1 MKNRHSWILK
11 KTAALMIA
19 LAMLFSV
26 LPAAMAVTPDW
37 DQMVITV
44 SWYDNSGE
52 LRSATAAPVREAEG
66 NFWAMIPPDAPLDRL
81 TISIIYP
88 NHDGY
93 VIYPSNGETLFNV
106 ADAGDALD
114 GMNNVS
120 VTVTDPNTGDTD
132 LYFLYIS
139 TVTAQPK
146 TGTSGPAED
155 PEEAARKA
163 AAEEEARRQ
172 AEAEEAA
179 RKAAAEEEAR
189 RQAEAEEAARKA
201 AKEEEARRQEEAE
214 EAARKAE
221 EERIERTIREGE
233 EINRYGKTNAGK
245 LAFRDQP
252 STSGNVIERLDANV
266 YVYLLYAD
274 FNDAGESWTYV
285 EVNGRRGYIKTEF
298 LDLLTKE
305 ESDAYNN
312 AQATPAPVFSK
323 AEEEARRQAEAEE
336 AARKAAEEEEARRQA
351 EAEEAA
357 RKATEEEEA
366 RRQAEAEEAAR
377 KAAEEEETRR
387 QAEAEEAARKA
398 AEEEEARRQ
407 AEAEEAA
414 RKAAE
419 EEEARRKAEAEEAAR
434 KAAEEEG
441 QRQDGNGTPDETQTD
456 GSETEPT
463 PSPEPTDAPV
473 ISEGVMLNRYG
484 KTNAGKLAFR
494 EQPDA
499 DGRLITRLDKETYVY
514 LLRAELNDA
523 GDSWTY
529 VEINGQRGYIK
540 TEFLD
545 MLTAEDSDLYNS
557 TLASPAPVYSEQEVF
572 PTPAPTEE
580 PTPTEAPTEEPTPTE
595 TPTQV
600 PTDTPAPEI
609 PVGEMINRYGKT
621 NSNVNFRTEASTNS
635 KNKGNLKKNTNVYL
649 IYTLENELGETW
661 TYAMVNGKTGYIMTN
676 YLDLLTA
683 EDSAALEAKASPVP
697 TFTLEDIFP
706 TAEPTEVV
714 TIEATD
720 EPTVPPTETP
730 TEAPEETPTEAPEET
745 PTEEPEA
752 TPTET
757 PEATPTETSTET
769 PTEAPTETPTET
781 PTEAPTET
789 PTQAPTDTP
798 TQVPTDTPVP
808 TPTEEPYQ
816 RVGYA
821 ITIGDGVPVR
831 EWPTTASAIRDE
843 LAANK
848 IVYVTGQ
855 IYIDGVAWSVA
866 EYDGKWGYVRADL
879 LRMIP
884 DAEMEAYINLIRN
897 TTTPAPDVT
906 PVPYVYDSDEL
917 SCYGYVTA
925 DAVNFREEASA
936 SSGRIQQMKKY
947 ALFIVYGSEQVNGQT
962 WYRVSYNNRLG
973 YVSGKYFKQM
983 TVGEAEEFLASS
995 KYREGLA
1002 NNAVQSSDSSSSPV
1016 TTGSPTGIV
1025 SAEDQKVS
1033 EWQNPA
1039 TGSTISYEPFDP
1051 FATPEPLPENE
1062 LEKSEFINSVIKQLS
1077 SGELKQEDLKTELEK
1092 FYKDA
1097 KNPEES
1103 VKKALT
1109 YIQDKLGIKEETATA
1124 TPTEQVTEAAPE
1136 YPQEKTSGGAAGWII
1151 ALVLLVA
1158 AGGGGYFWYIRKQ
1171 QKREAA
1177 QRMAKQKAA
1186 SQRRAAA
1193 GKDGAARPSDPV
1205 SAQNAARVRTGN
1217 YTGTGA
1223 SKPKATPSTPS
1234 GEQSGKSFRTGSGNP
1249 YGRYSASDA
1258 DGDDSYTASF
1268 RPNAGKDKTAPGN
1281 REDDN
1286 ESPEE

>member
-1 MKNRHSWILK
+1 M
-11 KTAALMIA
+11 
-19 LAMLFSV
+19 
-26 LPAAMAVTPDW
+26 
-37 DQMVITV
+37 
-44 SWYDNSGE
+44 
-52 LRSATAAPVREAEG
+52 
-66 NFWAMIPPDAPLDRL
+66 
-81 TISIIYP
+81 
-88 NHDGY
+88 
-93 VIYPSNGETLFNV
+93 
-106 ADAGDALD
+106 
-114 GMNNVS
+114 
-120 VTVTDPNTGDTD
+120 
-132 LYFLYIS
+132 
-139 TVTAQPK
+139 
-146 TGTSGPAED
+146 
-155 PEEAARKA
+155 
-163 AAEEEARRQ
+163 
-172 AEAEEAA
+172 
-179 RKAAAEEEAR
+179 
-189 RQAEAEEAARKA
+189 
-201 AKEEEARRQEEAE
+201 
-214 EAARKAE
+214 
-221 EERIERTIREGE
+221 
-233 EINRYGKTNAGK
+233 
-245 LAFRDQP
+245 
-252 STSGNVIERLDANV
+252 
-266 YVYLLYAD
+266 
-274 FNDAGESWTYV
+274 
-285 EVNGRRGYIKTEF
+285 
-298 LDLLTKE
+298 
-305 ESDAYNN
+305 
-312 AQATPAPVFSK
+312 
-323 AEEEARRQAEAEE
+323 
-336 AARKAAEEEEARRQA
+336 
-351 EAEEAA
+351 
-357 RKATEEEEA
+357 
-366 RRQAEAEEAAR
+366 
-377 KAAEEEETRR
+377 
-387 QAEAEEAARKA
+387 
-398 AEEEEARRQ
+398 
-407 AEAEEAA
+407 
-414 RKAAE
+414 
-419 EEEARRKAEAEEAAR
+419 
-434 KAAEEEG
+434 
-441 QRQDGNGTPDETQTD
+441 
-456 GSETEPT
+456 
-463 PSPEPTDAPV
+463 

-757 PEATPTETSTET
+757 PEATPTETSTETPTEAPTETPTET